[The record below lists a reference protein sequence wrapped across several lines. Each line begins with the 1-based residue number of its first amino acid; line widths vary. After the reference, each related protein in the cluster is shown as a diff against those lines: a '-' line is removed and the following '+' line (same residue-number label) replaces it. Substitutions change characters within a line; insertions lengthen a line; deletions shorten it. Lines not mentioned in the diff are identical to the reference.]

1 MVFRKG
7 GKLKKNEC
15 QQKEG
20 KKLEAVSEMIYLE
33 VKLGKH
39 LGLQKAEN
47 KDQSNWESVMKS
59 HW

>member
-1 MVFRKG
+1 M
-7 GKLKKNEC
+7 KKNEC
-15 QQKEG
+15 QRKEG